1 MKKALLIVIG
11 VLAVFVVVIGIS
23 LITGYNSLVDVD
35 EDISAKYAQIENRLQ
50 ERHDKIGQII
60 AAVDG
65 LQAHAEEIYNAIT
78 AARQAYADAIL
89 SGDMDALI
97 AADAGEAIALTQ
109 VLAVVEDN
117 PLISA
122 TGGYY
127 ALIDEISSM
136 ESALSIARRDYN
148 EAVQDY
154 NVAVR
159 KFPKVLYASLFGFE
173 KEMPYW
179 KINDGADEVP
189 VIDFG
194 E

>member
-1 MKKALLIVIG
+1 MKKALIITFGILG
-11 VLAVFVVVIGIS
+11 VLVIVLGIS

-65 LQAHAEEIYNAIT
+65 LQEHAETIYNAIT

-89 SGDMDALI
+89 SGNMDALI
-97 AADAGEAIALTQ
+97 AADAGEAVALTQ
-109 VLAVVEDN
+109 VLAVVESN
-117 PLISA
+117 PLITA
-122 TGGYY
+122 TGSYY
-127 ALIDEISSM
+127 MLIDEISSM
-136 ESALSIARRDYN
+136 ESALSVARRDYN
-148 EAVQDY
+148 NAVQAY

-159 KFPKVLYASLFGFE
+159 KFPKVLYASLFGFD

-189 VIDFG
+189 DVVFG

>member
-23 LITGYNSLVDVD
+23 LISGYNSLVDVD

-78 AARQAYADAIL
+78 TARQAYADAIL

-97 AADAGEAIALTQ
+97 AADAGEALALTQ

-194 E
+194 N